1 MNYDA
6 AIIATIGDADA
17 PLRHRDLVAL
27 LDPEGRD
34 KVAFNNI
41 GMRLTV
47 LYRNGYLTREKS
59 DGRYWYYAIAAERT
73 AIEPG
78 YTWHDAHGPMR
89 VIAIA
94 DGYAMCRR
102 PGCIPFVRSIAD
114 LRNQKAHAD
123 A

>member
-6 AIIATIGDADA
+6 AIIATLGDAPA

-34 KVAFNNI
+34 YNAFTNI

-47 LYRNGYLTREKS
+47 MYRNGYLKREKS
-59 DGRYWYYAIAAERT
+59 DGRYWHYSIASEHS

-78 YTWHDAHGPMR
+78 YMWRDEHGPMR
-89 VIAIA
+89 VMAVV

-102 PGCIPFVRSIAD
+102 PGCMPFVRAVSD
-114 LRNQKAHAD
+114 FRREL
-123 A
+123 